1 MMKIKF
7 YSGNSALHDN
17 RATIP
22 LNLLQYS
29 VLSFSAGWICF
40 SQRFWDAAKFHWQ
53 SFSGAVLHLTDRASA
68 GSMTLAQ
75 GIPLMDLKEWVTRK
89 LQPIIKQY
97 SFFPSEQGLEVTD
110 AKPGKAFSEMLHLHL
125 WQGPCAA
132 VLAAQQTRLAL
143 MPAVWAPTWQPH
155 SAFHLRLPTY
165 LPRAKSSGF
174 QTKISTVT
182 IHPQT
187 SFLWKSKIMH
197 FRYIIGLIS
206 GKE

>member
-1 MMKIKF
+1 MKIKF

-29 VLSFSAGWICF
+29 VLSLSAGWICF
-40 SQRFWDAAKFHWQ
+40 SQRFWDAAKFHRQ
-53 SFSGAVLHLTDRASA
+53 SFSGAILHLTDRASA

-75 GIPLMDLKEWVTRK
+75 GIPLMDLKEWVIRK

-97 SFFPSEQGLEVTD
+97 SFFTSEQGLQVTD
-110 AKPGKAFSEMLHLHL
+110 AKLGKAFSEMLHLHL
-125 WQGPCAA
+125 WQAPCVA
-132 VLAAQQTRLAL
+132 VLAARQTRLAL
-143 MPAVWAPTWQPH
+143 MPALWAPACQPH

-174 QTKISTVT
+174 HTKISTVT
-182 IHPQT
+182 SHPQT
-187 SFLWKSKIMH
+187 NFLCKSKMMH
-197 FRYIIGLIS
+197 FRYILGLIS
-206 GKE
+206 RKE

>member
-1 MMKIKF
+1 MKIKF

-22 LNLLQYS
+22 FNLLQYS
-29 VLSFSAGWICF
+29 VLSLSAGWICF

-53 SFSGAVLHLTDRASA
+53 SFSGAILHLTDRASA

-75 GIPLMDLKEWVTRK
+75 GIPDGSKRMSHKKTPAHHKTIFLFPFWTGIGGHRCQAREGLLGDVTSASLAR
-89 LQPIIKQY
+89 
-97 SFFPSEQGLEVTD
+97 SMCCC
-110 AKPGKAFSEMLHLHL
+110 PGSTADTTGSH
-125 WQGPCAA
+125 A
-132 VLAAQQTRLAL
+132 
-143 MPAVWAPTWQPH
+143 WAPAWQPH

-187 SFLWKSKIMH
+187 SFLWKSKMMH
-197 FRYIIGLIS
+197 FCYIIGLIS